1 MTNLQQKVAGV
12 IALTTVSAVSLLAGG
27 IILGS
32 ASADDGNAPTTS
44 VSNLLSIAPANL
56 QAGEPGS
63 GLKAGCVI
71 SLARPVDGAA
81 EPATLKV
88 APGLN
93 AISIEGANGE
103 MTKSLR
109 IVTADGEVLTGDDL
123 PDAVFS
129 TAVEAKPLS
138 PEEIEELKA
147 SGALS
152 SITPEDCKVVNEDG
166 SVTLPDGTVVTPDAD
181 GNLTLPDGTTV
192 KIGKPGSGPF
202 TIEFKAP

>member
-27 IILGS
+27 ILLGS
-32 ASADDGNAPTTS
+32 ASADDGNTPTTA
-44 VSNLLSIAPANL
+44 VSNLLSFTPANL
-56 QAGEPGS
+56 QAGEPGP

-81 EPATLKV
+81 EPATLNV

-93 AISIEGANGE
+93 AISIEGGE
-103 MTKSLR
+103 KTKSLR
-109 IVTADGEVLTGDDL
+109 IVTANGEVLTGDDL

-129 TAVEAKPLS
+129 TAVQAKPLS
-138 PEEIEELKA
+138 PEQIEELKA

-152 SITPEDCKVVNEDG
+152 SVMPKDCKVINEDG
-166 SVTLPDGTVVTPDAD
+166 SVTLPDGTVVTPDAE

-192 KIGKPGSGPF
+192 KIGKPGDGLF
-202 TIEFKAP
+202 TIEVKAP